1 MRILLALVLPFLL
14 VGTSAHA
21 APVLAA
27 SFVQEQLGHERPK
40 VARDETLENTKKWF
54 EQLEIP
60 FPPSAMLLRAFKE
73 EEQLEL
79 WVQPKKGDAYRRIKV
94 YDFCSNSGV
103 LGPKRH
109 QGDLQ
114 IPEGYYRINH
124 FNPYSYFY
132 LSLGINYPNKSDRIL
147 KTKGRSAGGSIYIH
161 GDCVTIGCIPITD
174 PMIKELYWIAVE
186 THSAGQARI
195 PVHIFPFHLTD
206 DNLKNAEETYDE
218 ALLSFWKNLRG
229 GYDYFQKHNELPIIW
244 IDDKGAYHYESAQ

>member
-1 MRILLALVLPFLL
+1 MSGFSRGLACGLLCLIA
-14 VGTSAHA
+14 TSYAH
-21 APVLAA
+21 A
-27 SFVQEQLGHERPK
+27 SFVDEQLEHERPK
-40 VARDETLENTKKWF
+40 VARDETLENTKKMF

-60 FPPSAMLLRAFKE
+60 FPPDAIYIRAFKD

-79 WVQPKKGDAYRRIKV
+79 WVRPKRGDAFRRIKV
-94 YDFCSNSGV
+94 YDFCSTSGV
-103 LGPKRH
+103 LGPKRR

-147 KTKGRSAGGSIYIH
+147 KSGSNPGGSIYIH

-174 PMIKELYWIAVE
+174 PNIKELYWIAVE

-195 PVHIFPFHLTD
+195 PVHIYPFHLTD
-206 DNLKNAEETYDE
+206 ANLERAAKLYDDDLVDFWTNLK
-218 ALLSFWKNLRG
+218 G
-229 GYDYFQKHNELPIIW
+229 GYDHFEKKRKLPTVT
-244 IDDKGAYHYESAQ
+244 IDAKGRYHYK